1 MELVSR
7 AASKKLKS
15 SLSSLELVEP
25 TVIKR
30 LLPAEGLRQIVQ
42 DIGLTYRTRVFT
54 PVATVWLWLKQRLK
68 PGTGCRQVVAQAFAR
83 GLVEGH
89 DPVST
94 DCSAY
99 CRARGRLPE
108 ELVERANTQVAQQVD
123 DASHYQAFGRPA
135 YVVDGTT
142 AKAADTEENQEEYPQ
157 PTSQKPGCGFPSIRI
172 VGVFSLATGV
182 LRHLDMGPLAKSEL
196 ALFYTLWSKLP
207 ENAIL
212 IGDRYFGCF
221 MNIAL
226 LLARGIDTIMRVNA
240 GRKVD
245 FRQCHTRLGKGD
257 ALFEWTRPSV
267 CPWLSKRLRLSAP
280 KTMLVRVIR
289 YTIRMPGFRSEKVLL
304 ATTLLDPKAYP
315 AHEIAQI
322 YGRRW
327 QVELDIRD
335 IKTTLGMEFINVQSP
350 AMVRKEIWMHML
362 GYNLARS
369 IMQQACALTDLPV
382 EEASFKGSL
391 SIITAMADTL
401 GTRQLTPEM
410 YERMLRG
417 IAQAR
422 LRRRPNRSEPRAI
435 KRRKKDYPMLTRKR
449 CAKSRTPKVFVA

>member
-15 SLSSLELVEP
+15 SLSGLELVEP
-25 TVIKR
+25 TVIKQ
-30 LLPAEGLRQIVQ
+30 LLPAEGLRQIIQ
-42 DIGLTYRTRVFT
+42 DIGLEYRERLFT
-54 PVATVWLWLKQRLK
+54 PVATMWLWLKQRLE
-68 PGTGCRQVVAQAFAR
+68 PGTGCREVVAGAFAR
-83 GLVEGH
+83 GLVEGQE
-89 DPVST
+89 PVST

-99 CRARGRLPE
+99 CKARGRVPE
-108 ELVERANTQVAQQVD
+108 ELVERANAQVAQQVD
-123 DASHYQAFGRPA
+123 DASDYQAFGRPV
-135 YVVDGTT
+135 YLVDGTT
-142 AKAADTEENQEEYPQ
+142 CKAADTKENQKEYPQ
-157 PTSQKPGCGFPSIRI
+157 PMSQKPGCGFPAIRI

-182 LRHLDMGPLAKSEL
+182 LRQLAMGPLAKSEL
-196 ALFYTLWSKLP
+196 ALLYTLWSTLP
-207 ENAIL
+207 KKAIL
-212 IGDRYFGCF
+212 VGDRFYGCF

-226 LLARGIDTIMRVNA
+226 LLGRGVDTVMRVNA
-240 GRKVD
+240 SRKVD
-245 FRQCHTRLGKGD
+245 FRKRHKRLGKGD
-257 ALFEWTRPSV
+257 AIYEWSRPSR
-267 CPWLSKRLRLSAP
+267 CTWLSKLLRLSAP

-304 ATTLLDPKAYP
+304 ATTLLDPEAYP
-315 AHEIAQI
+315 AHDIAQL

-350 AMVRKEIWMHML
+350 AMVRKEVHMHML
-362 GYNLARS
+362 CYNLARS
-369 IMQQACALTDLPV
+369 IMQQACVLTDLPL

-391 SIITAMADTL
+391 SIITSMADTL
-401 GTRQLTPEM
+401 GTRELTPEM
-410 YERMLRG
+410 YEQVLRG

-449 CAKSRTPKVFVA
+449 CPKSRTPKLLVA